1 MTDLLIRTDFSY
13 IIILAM
19 AMFLY
24 FSILYIL
31 RDPNLPKKKLFKS
44 KETK

>member
-1 MTDLLIRTDFSY
+1 MTDLLIKTDFSY

-24 FSILYIL
+24 FSILHIL
-31 RDPNLPKKKLFKS
+31 RDPNLPKKKFFKS